1 MSEPASANPYV
12 KPELAGWL
20 DSAEGL
26 PDVADLS
33 ESAEEQ
39 RARGQLRARL
49 HRAFGLGGAAMP
61 GLALAGGVALLGH
74 ASAEWA
80 GVLVLGFEKS
90 PLSAIG
96 LAIVLGLAIR
106 NAIGLPAVYDAGLK
120 LCVRRLLRIGV
131 ALLGLRLSLAAA
143 GAIGLAALPVV
154 IAAIAAALLAVT
166 WIARAVG
173 LPSRLGLLI
182 AVGTG
187 ICGNTAI
194 IATAPVI
201 DASEDETSYAVACVT
216 LFGMLALL
224 LYPPLAHALFAGDA
238 RQVGL
243 FLGTAI
249 HDTAQVAGAGLL
261 YAQQYG
267 APEALSTAT
276 VTKLVRN
283 LFMLA
288 VIPLVALLHRRQGM
302 GAGRRGASF
311 TQLVPGFVFGF
322 LALTFLRT
330 LGDLG
335 DRPFGVLSP
344 EIWRAGVHAADLAA
358 AWLLT
363 FAMAAVGL
371 GTSVTK
377 LRVLGPRPFLVG
389 IAAAVLVGCVSFATI
404 RALGN

>member
-1 MSEPASANPYV
+1 MSEVNPYLN
-12 KPELAGWL
+12 PELARWL

-26 PDVADLS
+26 PDVADLAESS
-33 ESAEEQ
+33 EEK
-39 RARGQLRARL
+39 RARGDLRARL
-49 HRAFGLGGAAMP
+49 HGMFGMAGAIVP
-61 GLALAGGVALLGH
+61 GLALAGGVAVLGH
-74 ASAEWA
+74 ASAEWL
-80 GVLVLGFEKS
+80 GVLVMGFEKS

-106 NAIGLPAVYDAGLK
+106 NAIGLPAIYDAGLR

-131 ALLGLRLSLAAA
+131 ALLGLRLSFAAA
-143 GAIGLAALPVV
+143 GALGLAALPIVLAS
-154 IAAIAAALLAVT
+154 IATALVAVT
-166 WIARAVG
+166 WIARALG

-194 IATAPVI
+194 VATAPVI
-201 DASEDETSYAVACVT
+201 DAREDETSYAVACVT

-224 LYPPLAHALFAGDA
+224 LYPPLAHALFAGNA
-238 RQVGL
+238 REVGL

-267 APEALSTAT
+267 APEALSAAT

-288 VIPLVALLHRRQGM
+288 VIPLIAFLHRRQTGS
-302 GAGRRGASF
+302 GGKRGTPFS
-311 TQLVPGFVFGF
+311 QLVPGFVFAF
-322 LALTFLRT
+322 LALTVLRT

-335 DRPFGVLSP
+335 DRAFGVLPP
-344 EIWRAGVHAADLAA
+344 EAWRALTHAADFAA
-358 AWLLT
+358 SWLLT
-363 FAMAAVGL
+363 LAMAAVGL
-371 GTSVTK
+371 GTSFRK
-377 LRVLGPRPFLVG
+377 LRVLGPRPFAVG

-404 RALGN
+404 RVLAP